1 MSTRIWSFLPLD
13 MRFVPTQDRIENAI
27 AWLRLAMPA
36 YKVEA
41 IDHGKI
47 AFFDS
52 GGNMGATYCPQC
64 HTEQSAGDWSEW
76 MTEDYDDEAGFEFSP
91 RVMPCCGQLATL
103 DRIIFENSC
112 FFGRFGIAVT
122 DTMQTYP
129 ESEIEAFAT
138 QLGTHLGCAI
148 RFLESH
154 Y

>member
-36 YKVEA
+36 HKVEA
-41 IDHGKI
+41 IDHGNI
-47 AFFDS
+47 AFFDC
-52 GGNMGATYCPQC
+52 GGNMGTTYCPHCQIELS
-64 HTEQSAGDWSEW
+64 TGDWSEW
-76 MTEDYDDEAGFEFSP
+76 MTEDYDDASGFQFST
-91 RVMPCCGQLATL
+91 RVMPCCDQTASL
-103 DRIIFENSC
+103 DQIIFETPC
-112 FFGRFGIAVT
+112 FFGQFGIVVT
-122 DTMQTYP
+122 DTMQTYS
-129 ESEIEAFAT
+129 ESEIEAFAV